1 MEERTLILR
10 RKLETLYNCN
20 MAAAFCLILAFI
32 PILNLV
38 AAIIALVAAIVVFMT
53 MLKLKDI
60 HDDYHTAFMLSI
72 LNVALKLIG
81 GMVGDGWGMILD
93 VLTPAVTFA
102 QTCFM
107 IRGTNSFLTEME
119 AQEVIG
125 RGEKTVRLYFAS
137 LVISIALTVVDFPWN
152 RGSEWIGMAM
162 LVVSLVIS
170 VWSIISYIKYLG
182 AAKDCF

>member
-1 MEERTLILR
+1 MEERNLLLKK
-10 RKLETLYNCN
+10 KLEVLYNCN
-20 MAAAFCLILAFI
+20 MAAALCLILAFI
-32 PILNLV
+32 PILNL
-38 AAIIALVAAIVVFMT
+38 AAVIIALAAAIVVFLT

-60 HDDYHTAFMLSI
+60 HDDYYTAFMLSI
-72 LNVALKLIG
+72 MNVALKLIG

-107 IRGTNSFLTEME
+107 IRGTNSFLME
-119 AQEVIG
+119 LGAQEVIG

-137 LVISIALTVVDFPWN
+137 LVTSIALTVVDFPWN

-162 LVVSLVIS
+162 LAASLIIS
-170 VWSIISYIKYLG
+170 VWSMLSYIKYLG